1 MRKSTLVRRQISAD
15 RAPALLLAAV
25 LVTGAFLGA
34 AMPRWVDARLDQT
47 LDRLVETAGRQ
58 SEFAL
63 RTHVDGGANDAR
75 TAIAAVRHGEPE
87 VAAVYDQGRWS
98 AAVGQGDVESTNGVP
113 TPSGQPLV
121 VDVRMPD
128 DLTDKVSLVDGRLP
142 AEPDYPPPLEFG
154 APEIPGDGPVVEV
167 VAVAEVAD
175 ALGLQVG
182 DQLIVRRQDTTSTIT
197 GLGTRWPRNYL
208 GVRLTGLVE
217 PADPADLFWSDS
229 PEGLVPAFDRGA
241 DSTTVRG
248 TLLADPEIMAPF
260 VASTQTMV
268 AAEWH
273 MDVVPG
279 ALDANRV
286 EPVTTAIRRIEQDTS
301 WRTSFDDLL
310 AEYGASRAGAEQ
322 VSALG
327 VASPAGLLVAVLLM
341 AIRLVAERRTD
352 AMALTR
358 ARGGRDRLLGS
369 LLGAEAVIVAV
380 PSVVVAAASA
390 AWLLPAS
397 AGLLPY
403 ALPAVLLLVTVAGLP
418 LTGVA
423 LAHRGTNDR
432 PEREALRPSPRRL
445 VLEAGVVVVALAG
458 LWLLAGR
465 EGVAPGGVDPV
476 VSFTP
481 VLVATAAGLL
491 TFRLVPFVVAA
502 TVRWVSPRRGA
513 TAFLAATRAARSPNH
528 AVLPVIAVLV
538 AVGIAAFG
546 STVQSTVD
554 RAQEMSSW
562 DAIKADAAVETST
575 LRVRAEDLPDL
586 LPAATAVAAGYAVPA
601 QRATDADGRQVGV
614 DLLVVDVPAW
624 ERVTNGAPAP
634 VEPVTTLATA
644 TPAGGAVPGVLEGG
658 GADGLD
664 VGDRFTVNVR
674 GADLTVEVMD
684 RVSDFPGAAGG
695 SAVILPAAAVAD
707 GFGLQWPT
715 VVYVAGEV
723 PTGELADALDVR
735 ADQVT
740 LRSEA
745 LELADTDPVLDA
757 TVDVFRFALLVAA
770 LLAAA
775 AAVLGLL
782 LTARSRSYTLSILRT
797 LGLTSRQAGTLVAVE
812 VVPTSVAAAA
822 VGVGV
827 GLGIGVIVSQALD
840 LSGLTGLFI
849 SGDDVVLDVVTT
861 VVAAAAVLAV
871 VLAAVAV
878 AVIVN
883 RRARLGSVLR
893 AGDPR

>member
-1 MRKSTLVRRQISAD
+1 MRKITLVLRQISAD
-15 RAPALLLAAV
+15 RAPALVLAAV
-25 LVTGAFLGA
+25 LITGAFVGA
-34 AMPRWVDARLDQT
+34 AMPRWIDARLDMT

-63 RTHVDGGANDAR
+63 RINFAGGANDAR
-75 TAIAAVRHGEPE
+75 TEIPSVRHDEPE
-87 VAAVYDQGRWS
+87 MAAVYDEGRWS
-98 AAVGQGDVESTNGVP
+98 AAVGPGDVESTNGVP
-113 TPSGQPLV
+113 TPGRQPLE

-128 DLTDKVSLVDGRLP
+128 DLADKVRLVDGRLP
-142 AEPDYPPPLEFG
+142 ADPDFPPPLAFG
-154 APEIPGDGPVVEV
+154 APEVPEQSPVVEV

-175 ALGLQVG
+175 ALGIHVG
-182 DQLIVRRQDTTSTIT
+182 DQLIVRRKNAATTVV

-217 PADPADLFWSDS
+217 PADPADSFWSDS
-229 PEGLVPAFDRGA
+229 PESLVPTFDRGA

-248 TLLADPEIMAPF
+248 TLLTDPEIMAPF

-286 EPVTTAIRRIEQDTS
+286 DPVTTAIRRIEQDTS

-327 VASPAGLLVAVLLM
+327 VASLAGLLVAVLLM

-358 ARGGRDRLLGS
+358 ARGGRDRVLGS
-369 LLGAEAVIVAV
+369 LLGVEAIIVAV

-390 AWLLPAS
+390 TWLLPAS
-397 AGLLPY
+397 AGLLPH
-403 ALPAVLLLVTVAGLP
+403 ALPAVLLLVTVVGLP
-418 LTGVA
+418 LTGIV
-423 LAHRGTNDR
+423 LARRGTNDR
-432 PEREALRPSPRRL
+432 PEQEALRPSPRRL
-445 VLEAGVVVVALAG
+445 VLEAGVVVFALAG

-465 EGVAPGGVDPV
+465 EGAAPGGVDPV
-476 VSFTP
+476 VSFVP

-502 TVRWVSPRRGA
+502 VVRWVSRRRGA
-513 TAFLAATRAARSPNH
+513 TPFLAATRAARSQNH

-538 AVGIAAFG
+538 AVGVAAFG
-546 STVQSTVD
+546 TTVESTVD

-562 DAIKADAAVETST
+562 DAVKADAAVETST
-575 LRVRAEDLPDL
+575 LRVRAEDLSDR

-601 QRATDADGRQVGV
+601 QRATDADGRQVGI
-614 DLLVVDVPAW
+614 DLLAVDVPAW
-624 ERVTNGAPAP
+624 ERVNAGAPAP
-634 VEPVTTLATA
+634 VEPVTTLATT
-644 TPAGGAVPGVLEGG
+644 TPADGAVPGVLKG

-674 GADLTVEVMD
+674 GTDLTVEVMD
-684 RVSDFPGAAGG
+684 RVSDFPGTAGG

-723 PTGELADALDVR
+723 STGELADALDVR

-745 LELADTDPVLDA
+745 LELADADPVLDA
-757 TVDVFRFALLVAA
+757 TVDVFRFALVVAA

-827 GLGIGVIVSQALD
+827 GLGIGVIASRALD
-840 LSGLTGLFI
+840 LSGLTGLLI
-849 SGDDVVLDVVTT
+849 SGDDVVLDVATT
-861 VVAAAAVLAV
+861 VLAAAAVLAV
-871 VLAAVAV
+871 VLAAVTV

>member
-1 MRKSTLVRRQISAD
+1 MRKITLVLRQISAD

-25 LVTGAFLGA
+25 LITGAFLGA
-34 AMPRWVDARLDQT
+34 AMPRWVDARLDVT
-47 LDRLVETAGRQ
+47 LDGLVETAGRQ

-63 RTHVDGGANDAR
+63 RINFAGGANDAR
-75 TAIAAVRHGEPE
+75 TEIPSVRDDEPE
-87 VAAVYDQGRWS
+87 MAAIYDEGRWS
-98 AAVGQGDVESTNGVP
+98 AAVGPGDVESTNGVP
-113 TPSGQPLV
+113 TPGRQPLD

-128 DLTDKVSLVDGRLP
+128 DLADKVRLVDGRLP
-142 AEPDYPPPLEFG
+142 GEPDYPPPLEFG
-154 APEIPGDGPVVEV
+154 APEVPEQSPAVEV

-175 ALGLQVG
+175 ALGIHVG
-182 DQLIVRRQDTTSTIT
+182 DQLIVHRQNAATTVV

-217 PADPADLFWSDS
+217 PADPADPFWSDS
-229 PEGLVPAFDRGA
+229 PESLVPTFDRGA
-241 DSTTVRG
+241 DSTTAQG
-248 TLLADPEIMAPF
+248 TLLTDPEIMAPF

-273 MDVVPG
+273 MDVVRG

-286 EPVTTAIRRIEQDTS
+286 DPVTTAIRRIEQDTS

-322 VSALG
+322 LSALG
-327 VASPAGLLVAVLLM
+327 VASLAGLLVAVLLM

-358 ARGGRDRLLGS
+358 ARGGRDRVLGS
-369 LLGAEAVIVAV
+369 LLGVEAIIVAV
-380 PSVVVAAASA
+380 PSVVIAAASA
-390 AWLLPAS
+390 TWLLPAS
-397 AGLLPY
+397 AGLLPHV
-403 ALPAVLLLVTVAGLP
+403 LPAVLLLVTVVGLP
-418 LTGVA
+418 LTGIV
-423 LAHRGTNDR
+423 LARRGTNDR
-432 PEREALRPSPRRL
+432 PEQEALRPSPRRL
-445 VLEAGVVVVALAG
+445 VLEAGVVVFALAG

-465 EGVAPGGVDPV
+465 EGAVPGGVDPV

-491 TFRLVPFVVAA
+491 TFRLVPFVIAA
-502 TVRWVSPRRGA
+502 IVRWVSRRRGV
-513 TAFLAATRAARSPNH
+513 TAFLAATRVARSPNH

-538 AVGIAAFG
+538 AVGVAAFG
-546 STVQSTVD
+546 STVESTVD

-562 DAIKADAAVETST
+562 DAVKADAAVETST
-575 LRVRAEDLPDL
+575 LRVRAEDLPGL

-601 QRATDADGRQVGV
+601 QRGTDADGRPIGV
-614 DLLVVDVPAW
+614 DLLAIDVPAW

-644 TPAGGAVPGVLEGG
+644 APAGAVPGVLEG

-674 GADLTVEVMD
+674 GTDLTVEVMD
-684 RVSDFPGAAGG
+684 RVSDFPGTAGG

-707 GFGLQWPT
+707 GFGQQWPT

-723 PTGELADALDVR
+723 STGELADALDVR

-757 TVDVFRFALLVAA
+757 TVDVFRFALVVAA

-797 LGLTSRQAGTLVAVE
+797 LGLTSGQAGTLVAIE

-822 VGVGV
+822 VGVCV
-827 GLGIGVIVSQALD
+827 GLGIGVIASRALD
-840 LSGLTGLFI
+840 LSGLTGLLI
-849 SGDDVVLDVVTT
+849 SGDDVVLDVATT
-861 VVAAAAVLAV
+861 VLAAAAVLAV
-871 VLAAVAV
+871 VLAAVTV